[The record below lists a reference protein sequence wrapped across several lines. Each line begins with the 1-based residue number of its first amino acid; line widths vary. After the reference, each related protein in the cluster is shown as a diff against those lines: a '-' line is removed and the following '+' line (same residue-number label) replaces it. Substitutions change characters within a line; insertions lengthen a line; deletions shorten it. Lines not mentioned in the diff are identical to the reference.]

1 MLKVNY
7 IALFVYLFNIF
18 YTVVVPL
25 EGLVKS
31 VLSVEWKTAA
41 LLAQLLLSQLHTLEQ

>member
-7 IALFVYLFNIF
+7 KSVYVYLFKVL

-25 EGLVKS
+25 EDVVKS
-31 VLSVEWKTAA
+31 VLSVEWKTV